1 MSTPL
6 DPRDHLRPLD
16 QSLLNDLLEADAAN
30 GPYLSLYLPT
40 EKKGAD
46 TRKNGIRFKSLL
58 KSARDELASG
68 YGDEAGNLVAGLEGV
83 GEDNQFWQHQTAGL
97 AVFQGG
103 GKTYFVRLGR
113 PVEEKAAV
121 ADSFHVKPLVRLL
134 QDASRYQLL
143 AVTQKTV
150 TLYEGDLDS
159 IAEVP
164 LHADVPNS
172 VIDALGGQVRGHL
185 NVNSYGGM
193 AHSGMFHGHHDNSD
207 DRDNDLDRFFRAVD
221 KAVYDYHGRGGELPL
236 YFAGVTEYH
245 DRFFKASHHPRL
257 VKAGPR
263 VNPDAVEVDEA
274 RLLEEMRDIIRPAF
288 EKQVAETV
296 EQFGTA
302 KAQQQGSD
310 DVAKVAEA
318 AVAGR
323 VQTLL
328 VDADKSVG
336 GRIDPETGQFKKA
349 DENDADVDDVLD
361 DLAER
366 VLRTGGKVRVL
377 AGENFP
383 SSTGVAAIFRY

>member
-1 MSTPL
+1 MASL
-6 DPRDHLRPLD
+6 DPRASLRPLD
-16 QSLLNDLLEADAAN
+16 QSLLNDLLAADAKE
-30 GPYLSLYLPT
+30 GPYVSLYLPT

-46 TRKNGIRFKSLL
+46 TRKNSIRFKSLL

-68 YGDEAGNLVAGLEGV
+68 YGAEAGNLVADLEAV
-83 GEDNQFWQHQTAGL
+83 GEDNQFWQNQTAGL
-97 AVFQGG
+97 AVFHGG
-103 GKTYFVRLGR
+103 GQTHFVRLGR
-113 PVEEKAAV
+113 RVEEKAAV
-121 ADSFHVKPLVRLL
+121 ADSYHVKPLVRLL

-143 AVTQKTV
+143 AVTQKHV
-150 TLYEGDLDS
+150 ALYEGDLDS

-164 LHADVPNS
+164 LHPDVPQS
-172 VIDALGGQVRGHL
+172 VIDALGGQVDGEL

-193 AHSGMFHGHHDNSD
+193 AHSGMFHGHHDNKD
-207 DRDNDLDRFFRAVD
+207 DRDTDLERFFRAVD
-221 KAVYDYHGRGGELPL
+221 KAVYDYHGRSSELPL

-263 VNPDAVEVDEA
+263 VNPDAVEVTEE
-274 RLLEEMRDIIRPAF
+274 RLLEEMREIIRPAF
-288 EKQVAETV
+288 DKQVAEMV

-323 VQTLL
+323 VATLL

-336 GRIDPETGQFKKA
+336 GRIDAETGQFKKA
-349 DENDADVDDVLD
+349 NEDDADVDDVLD

-383 SSTGVAAIFRY
+383 TDSGVAAIFRY